1 MEISETQGFK
11 LKLVKNWRRGDR
23 FFRSLWWWEAPL
35 VTLMVKSLPAV
46 QETRVRSLGRED
58 PLRRKWQ
65 SIPVFL
71 PRESHGQRSLA
82 GYSPWGHKE
91 LDTAEW
97 ISLTL
102 TQVSGEHDFKYLLYH
117 YGGMWPRQA
126 CQTLLF
132 FIFSLL
138 KWEGGRCEDRALLNL
153 SAWETYLKNHSLNSR
168 CVQSL

>member
-1 MEISETQGFK
+1 MYNASIVLCGLPQRLSSLQYKRCTRPRLNLWVGRM
-11 LKLVKNWRRGDR
+11 LWRR
-23 FFRSLWWWEAPL
+23 A
-35 VTLMVKSLPAV
+35 
-46 QETRVRSLGRED
+46 
-58 PLRRKWQ
+58 WQ
-65 SIPVFL
+65 PTPIFL
-71 PRESHGQRSLA
+71 PGEFHGQWSLA